1 MTDRTDIEEL
11 RKAYVAELTEVRRA
25 RPRPLTARRAA
36 ESLTPALTEE
46 DLDAMLVGADTF
58 ETAVRLLL
66 DILADEAASPEHKVT
81 AIERL
86 GGATFQPVRF
96 APFHAE
102 YVERLREL
110 AVGEDRQLRFL
121 ALDRLTLDD
130 DEVGKRLLRE
140 SLEGSRPPL
149 VPPATATRF
158 LARDEHGDAAPLFRE
173 LARTG
178 SVRVREQAL
187 RALAADPESVEL
199 LATISSDKTER
210 PKVRELA
217 AMSLK
222 ANSPERFAQVA
233 RDLVLDEADD
243 DRLRTAALSALAFTP
258 EAADALDGEAFQE
271 DLDRIRSGTSSRT
284 LRTSIDRFARM
295 RSEKPPE

>member
-1 MTDRTDIEEL
+1 MADESDIEQL
-11 RKAYVAELTEVRRA
+11 RKAYVEELSEVRRA
-25 RPRPLTARRAA
+25 RPRALSARSIERAR
-36 ESLTPALTEE
+36 TPDMSQEQ
-46 DLDAMLVGADTF
+46 LDTMLVDADTF

-66 DILADEAASPEHKVT
+66 DILADESASIEQKTT
-81 AIERL
+81 AVERL
-86 GGATFQPVRF
+86 GGAAFQPTRF

-102 YVERLREL
+102 FVERLRDL
-110 AVGEDRQLRFL
+110 AVSDDKGLRYL

-140 SLEGSRPPL
+140 GLEGARKPL

-178 SVRVREQAL
+178 SARVRVEAL

-199 LATISSDKTER
+199 LAEISSDKSESA
-210 PKVRELA
+210 KVRELA

-222 ANSPERFAQVA
+222 ASSPERFAHVA
-233 RDLVLDEADD
+233 REMVVDEKEDD
-243 DRLRTAALSALAFTP
+243 KLRSAALSALAFTP
-258 EAADALDGEAFQE
+258 EAAAAIDAEALDE
-271 DLDRIRSGTSSRT
+271 DLGRMKDATASRS
-284 LRTSIDRFARM
+284 LKTSIDRFSQSR
-295 RSEKPPE
+295 EQTPPE